1 MFALNGVMMSSWL
14 ARIPSVRDALSLTPA
29 DLGVVLLAGAVGAL
43 ATVTAA
49 GPFVTRFGGRIAFAV
64 SAVLFGGA
72 FLLLGLGPATGSVA
86 LLAAGIF
93 LNGMAFA
100 LGNVPMN
107 VESAGI
113 ERRIGRT
120 ILPQFHAAFSVG
132 AVIGSLVGAACAH
145 AGVPVLAQ
153 FTVTGAVALVWR
165 LVAIPATVH
174 DTAVVRRPRGAGTA
188 PEHAP
193 AALESL
199 GDAVVDVETAGLRA
213 RLARR
218 GARLGAALGAW
229 REPRTLLIGLVI
241 LSAALS
247 EGSANDWLSL
257 AVVDGFA
264 QTEAVGA
271 VVFGTFVAAMTVM
284 RLLGTRLIDR
294 FGRVAV
300 LRASGVTSIVGLVLF
315 GFAPTLTLAGVGVVL
330 WGFGAALAVPVGIA
344 AASDEPLRAAGRV
357 SVVSAFSSMA
367 SLAAPPLL
375 GLAAEA
381 MGARHALVLIVA
393 AMVLSVLLARQ
404 VAPLRTPA
412 ALAARRAGEDGAVP
426 DAASAPDL
434 TPAPGAPS
442 PEARAT
448 GAPGHDAPEATAHD
462 ARPTRVRR
470 RTDVRHGRRR
480 PHRSPHRREE
490 TSA

>member
-1 MFALNGVMMSSWL
+1 MLLGVFALNGVMMSSWL
-14 ARIPSVRDALSLTPA
+14 ARIPSVRDALDLTAA

-49 GPFVTRFGGRIAFAV
+49 GPFVARFGGRVAFTV
-64 SAVLFGGA
+64 SALLFGVA

-93 LNGMAFA
+93 VNGMAFA

-113 ERRIGRT
+113 ERRVGRT

-132 AVIGSLVGAACAH
+132 AVVGSLVGAACAH
-145 AGVPVLAQ
+145 AQVPVLVQ
-153 FTVTGAVALVWR
+153 FVATGAVATVWR
-165 LVAIPATVH
+165 LAAIPATVH
-174 DTAVVRRPRGAGTA
+174 DTLPVRTPA
-188 PEHAP
+188 PPAP
-193 AALESL
+193 APVESL
-199 GDAVVDVETAGLRA
+199 GDAVVDVETAGLRS

-218 GARLGAALGAW
+218 GARLGAALSAW

-284 RLLGTRLIDR
+284 RLAGTRLIDR
-294 FGRVAV
+294 FGRVTV
-300 LRASGVTSIVGLVLF
+300 LRASGVASIAGLLLF
-315 GFAPTLTLAGVGVVL
+315 GFAPTLGLAGVGVVL

-357 SVVSAFSSMA
+357 SVVSAFASMA

-381 MGARHALVLIVA
+381 VGARHALVLIVG
-393 AMVLSVLLARQ
+393 AMLLSVVLARQ
-404 VAPLRTPA
+404 VAPLRAAAPASGTSRPAPTAGDVTPDGVEDGPVTDA
-412 ALAARRAGEDGAVP
+412 PRPRRPRRPRTARAGSSATRHRAAARRP
-426 DAASAPDL
+426 R
-434 TPAPGAPS
+434 TRPS
-442 PEARAT
+442 
-448 GAPGHDAPEATAHD
+448 
-462 ARPTRVRR
+462 
-470 RTDVRHGRRR
+470 
-480 PHRSPHRREE
+480 HRREE